1 MVRNIYQ
8 ELPEFSAI
16 LTFVDAIFSE
26 LNIGL
31 LIYHVADV
39 KQIDSARLIYANK
52 QASRCTGTDLRERVG
67 MRIFEAFPA
76 LADSA
81 AARVFA
87 RVVATREPSRVGVVE
102 YGDRDVRQARYET
115 RAFPMPSACLG
126 VIFENVSGTGSNAV
140 S

>member
-1 MVRNIYQ
+1 MIRNIYQ

-26 LNIGL
+26 INIGL
-31 LIYHVADV
+31 LIYHVTEE

-67 MRIFEAFPA
+67 MQIFEAFPA
-76 LADSA
+76 LADSN

-87 RVVATREPSRVGVVE
+87 KVVATREPSKVGVVE
-102 YGDRDVRQARYET
+102 YGDKDVKQARYET
-115 RAFPMPSACLG
+115 RAFPMPNSCLG
-126 VIFENVSGTGSNAV
+126 VMFENVSN
-140 S
+140 